1 MKAINICNQKNIL
14 LQAEASL
21 TILPPSAAFSTWTA
35 NSLRWHNFEDFVFC
49 KFCIN
54 FVNHFRY
61 LYTLCLFHGTTFQD
75 ILNNEDKFDQFIRDL
90 PQMKALQEEKEML
103 LTSNKSLAEYNLS
116 QVGDEDLDGHDSGD
130 DSD

>member
-1 MKAINICNQKNIL
+1 M
-14 LQAEASL
+14 
-21 TILPPSAAFSTWTA
+21 
-35 NSLRWHNFEDFVFC
+35 
-49 KFCIN
+49 
-54 FVNHFRY
+54 NHFRY

-116 QVGDEDLDGHDSGD
+116 QVDHMVHDNLQCD
-130 DSD
+130 DNYLMMIKMLLTSKKSLAEYNLSQVGG

>member
-1 MKAINICNQKNIL
+1 MFGIVSTRSLSRIFTLNYNFDIVYIL
-14 LQAEASL
+14 
-21 TILPPSAAFSTWTA
+21 
-35 NSLRWHNFEDFVFC
+35 R
-49 KFCIN
+49 
-54 FVNHFRY
+54 
-61 LYTLCLFHGTTFQD
+61 LFHGTTFQD

>member
-1 MKAINICNQKNIL
+1 M
-14 LQAEASL
+14 
-21 TILPPSAAFSTWTA
+21 
-35 NSLRWHNFEDFVFC
+35 
-49 KFCIN
+49 
-54 FVNHFRY
+54 NHFRY

-116 QVGDEDLDGHDSGD
+116 QVTDYFMMIVVTAGTSRTQLS
-130 DSD
+130 